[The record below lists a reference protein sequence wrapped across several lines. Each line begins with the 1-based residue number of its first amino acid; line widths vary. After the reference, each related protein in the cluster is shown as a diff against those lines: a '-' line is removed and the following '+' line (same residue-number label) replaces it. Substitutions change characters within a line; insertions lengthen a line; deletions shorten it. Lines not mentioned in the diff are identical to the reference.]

1 MEPFTTF
8 IWKRILIQVGGV
20 IAIAAIL
27 GGFVLA
33 YNASYNNAVN
43 LDQLADEK
51 WGRIT
56 HDLVE
61 RYGGIPGIADQLG
74 SSLGFDGSSLDQVT
88 GNLSRWRLALSEGE
102 IGKINTETTN
112 LEVSV
117 IYLTEVLKGHPEIG
131 ASGGVR
137 DFMSVLERTDGDIS
151 ADRLSYN
158 EAVQLYN
165 RAISSFPANLWTY
178 TWGFS
183 RREYFTVK
191 IGNREPPPVPA
202 D

>member
-20 IAIAAIL
+20 IVIAVIL

-33 YNASYNNAVN
+33 YNISYNNAVN
-43 LDQLADEK
+43 LDQQADEQ
-51 WGRIT
+51 WVRIT

-61 RYGGIPGIADQLG
+61 RYGGIPALAEYLG
-74 SSLGFDGSSLDQVT
+74 SSMGSDVSALDQVT
-88 GNLSRWRLALSEGE
+88 RNLSRWRVALSEGG

-112 LEVSV
+112 LEVS
-117 IYLTEVLKGHPEIG
+117 ITSLTMVLKGHPGIA

-137 DFMSVLERTDGDIS
+137 DFMSDLERTDADIS
-151 ADRLSYN
+151 ADRLSYD

-165 RAISSFPANLWTY
+165 RAINSFPASLWASN
-178 TWGFS
+178 WGFS
-183 RREYFTVK
+183 WREYFTAR
-191 IGNREPPPVPA
+191 IGTREPPPVPE